1 MKFKMQV
8 KVNFTVAER
17 YHYHHATRA
26 HQQQSRPRVSLQHGG
41 VEAVRKQA
49 ASKRATKGKRP
60 ARESVEAKDEIIAE
74 DEFRSHWKTAK
85 VHQDWAKR
93 ICPIRIR

>member
-49 ASKRATKGKRP
+49 ASKKSCEGETTSA
-60 ARESVEAKDEIIAE
+60 
-74 DEFRSHWKTAK
+74 
-85 VHQDWAKR
+85 R
-93 ICPIRIR
+93 ICRGER

>member
-41 VEAVRKQA
+41 VEAVRVKKKPRRGNDQH
-49 ASKRATKGKRP
+49 
-60 ARESVEAKDEIIAE
+60 ENL
-74 DEFRSHWKTAK
+74 
-85 VHQDWAKR
+85 
-93 ICPIRIR
+93 

>member
-17 YHYHHATRA
+17 CHYHHATRA
-26 HQQQSRPRVSLQHGG
+26 HKEQSRPRVSLQHGG

-49 ASKRATKGKRP
+49 ASKKSCDGETT
-60 ARESVEAKDEIIAE
+60 S
-74 DEFRSHWKTAK
+74 T
-85 VHQDWAKR
+85 R
-93 ICPIRIR
+93 IYRGER